1 MDPTQGQGQLT
12 AAARSLI
19 DAMNKLLT
27 FCSASRPVLKECKG
41 ALLDV
46 QVYTYSVNVWFTG
59 EGQIGDKDR
68 LTPYT
73 IVLLLK

>member
-46 QVYTYSVNVWFTG
+46 QVCIGVNVWFTG

-68 LTPYT
+68 LSPYT